1 MIDIREE
8 LPGDIPAREALLD
21 RCFGGSRHRKT
32 VAKLRRGRLPAEGLA
47 LSAHHGGTLVG
58 TVRLWDVAAGSAGA
72 ALLLG
77 PIAIAPE
84 LQGQGLGQAMMRWTL
99 AQAQLRGHRSIIL
112 VGDAPYYAR
121 FGFSRGPVQG
131 LVLPGPVEIERFLG
145 LELVPGALTGA
156 EGRIAATG
164 RKVPRPAIA
173 A

>member
-8 LPGDIPAREALLD
+8 VPGDVPAREALLE
-21 RCFGGSRHRKT
+21 RCFGAGRHRKT
-32 VAKLRRGRLPAEGLA
+32 VAKLRRHRLPAEGLA
-47 LSAHHGGTLVG
+47 LSAHQDGTLVG
-58 TVRLWDVAAGSAGA
+58 TVRLWNIAAGSAGE

-77 PIAIAPE
+77 PIAVHPE
-84 LQGQGLGQAMMRWTL
+84 RQGHGLGARLMRRAL
-99 AQAQLRGHRSIIL
+99 AEAAWCGHKSVLL

-121 FGFSRGPVQG
+121 FGFCRPLVQG

-145 LELVPGALTGA
+145 LELVPGALSGA
-156 EGRIAATG
+156 EGRIVATG

>member
-8 LPGDIPAREALLD
+8 APGDIPAREALLD
-21 RCFGGSRHRKT
+21 RCFGAARHRKT
-32 VAKLRRGRLPAEGLA
+32 VAKLRRGRLPADGLA
-47 LSAHHGGTLVG
+47 LGAHQGGAFVG
-58 TVRLWDVAAGSAGA
+58 TVRLWNIAAGTAGA

-84 LQGQGLGQAMMRWTL
+84 LQGQGVGQTLMRRAL
-99 AQAQLRGHRSIIL
+99 AEAQWRGHKAVVL

-121 FGFSRGPVQG
+121 FGFSRAPVQG

-145 LELVPGALTGA
+145 LELAPGALKDA
-156 EGRIAATG
+156 HGRVTATG